1 MSQEIDQTIKLR
13 NQYYE
18 SIKLLTNKED
28 IIDALPKPEY
38 KSFFPIISGL
48 IQTLSKEIEELKVL
62 ISDEKEEEVKE
73 YLQDELNIIKMKETI
88 CIDLY
93 KKAQKEKTTG
103 DDFEKTQQKNI
114 IFAKTASGNV
124 YLQKD
129 LKDIPEE
136 YYQSIRECI
145 EKIESGY
152 KEENP
157 EKAKAFTTINSKL
170 VGLHEIKE
178 FKLRVIYKILDKDTA
193 YILLARMKKDNCE
206 SLDRDEMINRSENT
220 DKEYQRLKREI
231 ENKDKKEKLIEEHK
245 EIKENIFE
253 YIKTRGRGKK

>member
-1 MSQEIDQTIKLR
+1 MSQEIDQTTQLR

-18 SIKLLTNKED
+18 SIRLLTNKED
-28 IIDALPKPEY
+28 ITVALPKPEY

-48 IQTLSKEIEELKVL
+48 IENLLKEIEELQEL
-62 ISDEKEEEVKE
+62 ISNEKEEKVKE
-73 YLQDELNIIKMKETI
+73 YLKDELNILKMKETI
-88 CIDLY
+88 CIDVY
-93 KKAQKEKTTG
+93 KKAQEIKTTE
-103 DDFEKTQQKNI
+103 DDFEKTHQKNI
-114 IFAKTASGNV
+114 IFAKTTSGNV

-136 YYQSIRECI
+136 YYQQIRECI

-157 EKAKAFTTINSKL
+157 EKAKAFTTINNKL

-178 FKLRVIYKILDKDTA
+178 FKLRVIYKILDKDTV

-220 DKEYQRLKREI
+220 DKEYQRLKKEI
-231 ENKDKKEKLIEEHK
+231 ENQDKKEKLIEEHK
-245 EIKENIFE
+245 QIKENIFE
-253 YIKTRGRGKK
+253 NIKARGRGKK